1 MKDEQ
6 LAVITALMSGMQLA
20 VVHLA
25 NVVANKAG
33 IDKDELAASFEETAN
48 GIPIEVKNR
57 EVMQIGMRQIAQ
69 GIRGSAAGPQWDDL
83 MSRLKH

>member
-6 LAVITALMSGMQLA
+6 LAVITAIMSGMQLA

-25 NVVANKAG
+25 TVVASKAG
-33 IDKDELAASFEETAN
+33 IDKDDLAASFEETAN
-48 GIPIEVKNR
+48 GIPLEVKNR
-57 EVMQIGMRQIAQ
+57 EAVQMGVRQIAQ
-69 GIRGSAAGPQWDDL
+69 GIRGAATGLAWDDL